1 MEPYAMTSTNHPAPD
16 HVNASG
22 NPPGGKLA
30 PRWTVLLVDD
40 EPDILSSIKLVLG
53 RSKMGVDVL
62 TASSG
67 AQGLEIL
74 ANKHVDLLISDFKM
88 PVMDGI
94 EFLAKSRE
102 LRPEVPRI
110 MFTAYADAE
119 LEQRAFKEAFVID
132 FIPKTLTRRELIA
145 KVESFLAK
153 HAVPGVGGSTFGQ
166 DAADRRAGA
175 KAEPF

>member
-1 MEPYAMTSTNHPAPD
+1 MTSTNHPAPD

-22 NPPGGKLA
+22 NPLGGKLA
-30 PRWTVLLVDD
+30 RRWTVLLVDD
-40 EPDILSSIKLVLG
+40 EPDILGSIKLVLE
-53 RSKMGVDVL
+53 RSKKGVDVL

-67 AQGLEIL
+67 AEGLEIL

-119 LEQRAFKEAFVID
+119 LAQRAFTTAFVID
-132 FIPKTLTRRELIA
+132 FLPKTLAGRELVA
-145 KVESFLAK
+145 KVESLLAK
-153 HAVPGVGGSTFGQ
+153 HDVPGVDGSTSGQ
-166 DAADRRAGA
+166 DAADRRVGA
-175 KAEPF
+175 EAEAP

>member
-1 MEPYAMTSTNHPAPD
+1 MTSTNHPVPGD
-16 HVNASG
+16 VNASG
-22 NPPGGKLA
+22 NPPGGNLA

-53 RSKMGVDVL
+53 RSKKGVDVL

-67 AQGLEIL
+67 AEGLEIL

-94 EFLAKSRE
+94 EFLAKARE

-119 LEQRAFKEAFVID
+119 LAQRAVTAAFVID
-132 FIPKTLTRRELIA
+132 FISKTLAGRELVA
-145 KVESFLAK
+145 KVESHLAK
-153 HAVPGVGGSTFGQ
+153 LVVPGVGGSTSEP

-175 KAEPF
+175 EAEAS